1 MNEMLG
7 NGGLA
12 IDRRLMIC
20 RLFSSPIVSP
30 TPSSSK
36 DPLIEEID
44 VIQDSLRD
52 AISEDH
58 EMYWHLANRLRDRF
72 PGRPE
77 ADERKTALHHLG
89 VIVWIQQFL
98 FSKRTQ
104 PLCAK
109 GVFRQLNDAQRRVA
123 MELKLPPATDADTMM
138 VRAQLGILQLVT
150 GEENREI
157 VSLAEQLDQVFE
169 SEDDLPGTVGKIPVS
184 FAPSLAVIVADL
196 EKDLKHVDTKVPI
209 DRPVGEPELPIEDV
223 ELELPQL

>member
-1 MNEMLG
+1 MLG
-7 NGGLA
+7 MGALQV
-12 IDRRLMIC
+12 DRSLMVC
-20 RLFSSPIVSP
+20 RLFSVPTVVSP
-30 TPSSSK
+30 APSSSK

-44 VIQDSLRD
+44 IIQESLRRE

-58 EMYWHLANRLRDRF
+58 EMYWHLANRLRSRF

-77 ADERKTALHHLG
+77 PDERETALHHLG

-123 MELKLPPATDADTMM
+123 AELKLPPATDADTMM

-150 GEENREI
+150 GEDNREI
-157 VSLAEQLDQVFE
+157 ASLAEQLDQVLE
-169 SEDDLPGTVGKIPVS
+169 SEEDLPGSIGKLPVG
-184 FAPSLAVIVADL
+184 FAPSLSVIVAEL
-196 EKDLKHVDTKVPI
+196 EKDLKQVETPVPVE
-209 DRPVGEPELPIEDV
+209 RPVAEQELPIEDV